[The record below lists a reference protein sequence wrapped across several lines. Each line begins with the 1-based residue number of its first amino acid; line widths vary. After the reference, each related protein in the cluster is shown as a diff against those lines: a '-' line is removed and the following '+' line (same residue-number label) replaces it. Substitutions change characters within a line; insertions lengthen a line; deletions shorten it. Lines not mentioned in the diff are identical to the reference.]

1 MNLDSE
7 EVYGIC
13 FAYTFIQETDHIR
26 IGKIEEGLDNK
37 FSRGVNSYTCNLSN
51 TKNMVIH
58 YKNYVYNPNRPD
70 KKNKT
75 SKKYLEK

>member
-13 FAYTFIQETDHIR
+13 FAYTFIQETDHII

-58 YKNYVYNPNRPD
+58 YKNYVNNPNQP
-70 KKNKT
+70 
-75 SKKYLEK
+75 SKKKKKPKKDSER